1 MSFIQTVYG
10 LLLFYFLIG
19 FLSFYFINRKKDKDA
34 ARKSW
39 VKTLIY
45 FFIINIVAGSIVFFP
60 LVFRCISILIIIVGF
75 YELFTLYQ
83 KSGYRLSRIFYSSVI
98 ILVVFSVF
106 FFAYSGLNKEQIFFT
121 FALVSIFDSFSQ
133 ITGEL
138 FGKIRLLPHI
148 SPNKTVEGFIGGAII
163 TLLSVILLKA
173 FIYMP
178 ILKLF
183 IFAAEIIIFA
193 FIGDLSTSYYKRKY
207 KVKDFSRLI
216 PGHGGILDR
225 FDSLIAG
232 GAWVALASY
241 IT

>member
-1 MSFIQTVYG
+1 MNLIKTVYG
-10 LLLFYFLIG
+10 LILFYFIIG
-19 FLSFYFINRKKDKDA
+19 FLSFYFINRKKDREA
-34 ARKSW
+34 SRKSW
-39 VKTLIY
+39 VKTIIY
-45 FFIINIVAGSIVFFP
+45 FFIINIIAASIVFFP
-60 LVFRCISILIIIVGF
+60 VAFRCISIIVIIGGF
-75 YELFTLYQ
+75 YELFVLYK
-83 KSGYRLSRIFYSSVI
+83 KSGYRLARIFYSSVLI
-98 ILVVFSVF
+98 FGGFSVAF
-106 FFAYSGLNKEQIFFT
+106 FVYSGLNKEKIFFT

-148 SPNKTVEGFIGGAII
+148 SPNKTVEGFIGGSII
-163 TLLSVILLKA
+163 TLLSVILLRV
-173 FIYMP
+173 FIDIP
-178 ILKLF
+178 LLKLF
-183 IFAAEIIIFA
+183 ILAAEIIIFT